1 MNIRELRHRR
11 GLTQVQ
17 LAQLVGMKQ
26 PSLSQYENGVK
37 NVRLMSAENADRFCK
52 ALNCTLS
59 ELLEG

>member
-1 MNIRELRHRR
+1 MSIKELRHRR

-17 LAQLVGMKQ
+17 LAQLTGMKQ
-26 PSLSQYENGVK
+26 QSLSAYERGIME
-37 NVRLMSAENADRFCK
+37 VRNMSADNAQKLCK